1 MSLSGSKG
9 RLTGITRELT
19 VKWEN
24 TRAVWRD
31 SKAQEFEQRWL
42 GDLFVELGKT
52 VAAIEKLDE
61 LTRKIRSD
69 FE

>member
-1 MSLSGSKG
+1 MSLSASKG
-9 RLTGITRELT
+9 RLAGVTRDLALR
-19 VKWEN
+19 WED

-31 SKAQEFEQRWL
+31 AKAQEFEQRWL
-42 GDLFVELGKT
+42 SELKVELGKT

-69 FE
+69 CE